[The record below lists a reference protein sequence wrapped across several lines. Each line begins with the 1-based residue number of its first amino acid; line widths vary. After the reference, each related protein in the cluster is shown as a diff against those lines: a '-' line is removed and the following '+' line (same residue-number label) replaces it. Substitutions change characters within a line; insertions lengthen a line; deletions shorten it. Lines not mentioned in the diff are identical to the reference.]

1 MKYSVLITDDSEED
15 RFLLKRFLKK
25 TGLDIS
31 IAEAQHGEEA
41 IDFLTRFDEKYAH
54 MHPEMC
60 APLIVFLDVNMP
72 IMNGWEFLEVFQ
84 SRADEV
90 QLQPTVCVMY
100 STSEMHEDKA
110 RSAQFDCVETY
121 VVKGDY
127 SVDQL
132 KQTLI
137 DCTIAYRNSAS

>member
-54 MHPEMC
+54 LHPDIS
-60 APLIVFLDVNMP
+60 APLVVFLDVNMP
-72 IMNGWEFLEVFQ
+72 IMNGWEFLEEFHA
-84 SRADEV
+84 RATDV
-90 QLQPTVCVMY
+90 QLRPTVCVMY
-100 STSEMHEDKA
+100 STSEMHEDIA
-110 RSAQFDCVETY
+110 RSGQYDCVVTY

-132 KQTLI
+132 KQTLF
-137 DCTIAYRNSAS
+137 DCTIAYRKSE